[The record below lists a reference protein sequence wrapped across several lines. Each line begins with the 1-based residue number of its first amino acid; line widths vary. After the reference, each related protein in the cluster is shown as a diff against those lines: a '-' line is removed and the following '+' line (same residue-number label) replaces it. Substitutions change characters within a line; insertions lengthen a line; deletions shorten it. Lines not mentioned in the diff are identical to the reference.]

1 MATSSITEPFYC
13 KDAKAA
19 NTIVRLMFSE
29 KVPASWCA
37 PESPDVRGVLLSE
50 MSAAER
56 RRIVDRFRRKHNLG
70 KVRGANA

>member
-37 PESPDVRGVLLSE
+37 PESPDVRIVKYASE
-50 MSAAER
+50 AEEKADVR
-56 RRIVDRFRRKHNLG
+56 RMRALMRRKM
-70 KVRGANA
+70 KSRRAVI

>member
-19 NTIVRLMFSE
+19 NTIVRLMFSK

-37 PESPDVRGVLLSE
+37 PESQSVRIVQYASEAEEKADVRRMRALMQRKMKS
-50 MSAAER
+50 R
-56 RRIVDRFRRKHNLG
+56 RVA
-70 KVRGANA
+70 V

>member
-29 KVPASWCA
+29 KIPASWCA
-37 PESPDVRGVLLSE
+37 PESPDVGCVLLSE
-50 MSAAER
+50 MSAAEQHKV
-56 RRIVDRFRRKHNLG
+56 VDRFRRKHNLG
-70 KVRGANA
+70 RIKRVKA

>member
-19 NTIVRLMFSE
+19 NTIVRLMFSK

-37 PESPDVRGVLLSE
+37 PESPDISSVLLSE
-50 MSAAER
+50 MSAAEQR
-56 RRIVDRFRRKHNLG
+56 KVVDRFRRKHNLG
-70 KVRGANA
+70 KAREVKA

>member
-19 NTIVRLMFSE
+19 NTIVRLMFSK

-37 PESPDVRGVLLSE
+37 PESTSVRIVKYVSEAEEKADVRRMRAL
-50 MSAAER
+50 M
-56 RRIVDRFRRKHNLG
+56 RRKM
-70 KVRGANA
+70 KSERVAV

>member
-37 PESPDVRGVLLSE
+37 PESPDMRGVLLSE
-50 MSAAER
+50 LTVAEQR
-56 RRIVDRFRRKHNLG
+56 KVVARFRRKHNLG
-70 KVRGANA
+70 RNGGAKA

>member
-37 PESPDVRGVLLSE
+37 PVRSNIKFSLWSE
-50 MSAAER
+50 MSEEER
-56 RRIVDRFRRKHNLG
+56 IADVRRTKALIRRQMRKE
-70 KVRGANA
+70 RA

>member
-29 KVPASWCA
+29 NVPASWCA
-37 PESPDVRGVLLSE
+37 SESSNVHVVKYASE
-50 MSAAER
+50 AEEKADIR
-56 RRIVDRFRRKHNLG
+56 RMKALMRRKMRSGRNR
-70 KVRGANA
+70 V